1 MVQKFGRVNLFDKFQ
16 VWRPPLPGK
25 FLSDAAPQ
33 WEGLGRIK
41 RICKVCKIQIPTLG
55 KPLKTLLKHSKV
67 ATNCFNIWGPSKK
80 SNFCSPKFHG
90 QICDIYCVLFYIL
103 HFLLQ
108 SFGLLTSYHS
118 VFFSIW
124 ETIHQQGKYTFFLG
138 KQEKICLWRK
148 ITIMSLQ
155 VKIGGRGEIHY
166 FHVCIWQQ
174 FEGQDKDRD
183 WFRSASTLLWLLIYI
198 CFKCDFSKSPLTLP

>member
-1 MVQKFGRVNLFDKFQ
+1 MAQKFGRVKLFNKFQ
-16 VWRPPLPGK
+16 VWRPPLPEQ

-41 RICKVCKIQIPTLG
+41 RICKVCKIQIQILG
-55 KPLKTLLKHSKV
+55 KPFKTFLKHSKV
-67 ATNCFNIWGPSKK
+67 ATNCFNVWGPSKK
-80 SNFCSPKFHG
+80 SSFYSPKFHG
-90 QICDIYCVLFYIL
+90 QICDIYYMLFYIL

-118 VFFSIW
+118 VFFQLEKQYINRVN
-124 ETIHQQGKYTFFLG
+124 ILFLG

-155 VKIGGRGEIHY
+155 VEIVGARGEIHY

-174 FEGQDKDRD
+174 FEGQDKEE
-183 WFRSASTLLWLLIYI
+183 WFRSASTLSWLLIYI
-198 CFKCDFSKSPLTLP
+198 CFECDFSKSPFTLP